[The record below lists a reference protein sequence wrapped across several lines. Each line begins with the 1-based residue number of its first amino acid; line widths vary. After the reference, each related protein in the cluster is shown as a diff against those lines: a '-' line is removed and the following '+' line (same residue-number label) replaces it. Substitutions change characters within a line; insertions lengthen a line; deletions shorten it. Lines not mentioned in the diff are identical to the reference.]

1 MITTTEDPTSN
12 LTIILRVY
20 PIYGSLR
27 SQTTLCL
34 CYNCLAQSFY
44 IPLLQLYLLSF
55 TPYNLPT
62 TSPRSLAFSPPL
74 LEDVIRYYYYH
85 RRHLLFRTN
94 YLVLST

>member
-62 TSPRSLAFSPPL
+62 TSPRSLAFSPPCWKTL
-74 LEDVIRYYYYH
+74 YATTTTTTAATFFSVQII
-85 RRHLLFRTN
+85 LF
-94 YLVLST
+94 